1 MKRQHFL
8 LLAGLLACFVGFSLI
23 AAPGQMLG
31 NITTIPDA
39 EGATTVMRWMGT
51 GLVAIGCIN
60 ILAKN
65 DPGSP
70 ALHAIIVGNITLHVI
85 AEVLDLI
92 DYRSGIVKSS
102 GVVMGTVVH
111 VGLILGFIYYSRGS
125 GHPSGAQAPG
135 GSAGGS
141 PVS

>member
-8 LLAGLLACFVGFSLI
+8 LLAGLLACFFGFSMI
-23 AAPGQMLG
+23 AAPGQMLL
-31 NITTIPDA
+31 NMTTVDPVA
-39 EGATTVMRWMGT
+39 GPTNVMRWMGA

-70 ALHAIIVGNITLHVI
+70 ALHAIMVGNIVLHVI

-92 DYRSGIVKSS
+92 DYRA
-102 GVVMGTVVH
+102 GVVVQRGVIMGTAVH
-111 VGLILGFIYYSRGS
+111 VLL
-125 GHPSGAQAPG
+125 
-135 GSAGGS
+135 
-141 PVS
+141 